1 MSSPLQ
7 RAHILFEHE
16 RYAEAEPELR
26 HALSLEPENPIAH
39 ALLAVCL
46 MRLNRS
52 EEAVREAASAIH
64 TGPDN
69 AFGHYAMAMIRDDR
83 DEHPQAV
90 EAIDEALR
98 LQPDNAFF
106 HGIRAGILLQM
117 SRSEESLASA
127 ERGLAIDA
135 ENDLCGTYRTMA
147 LIQLNRTDEALAA
160 SGNVLQNNPNSALA
174 HAQTGWTCLH
184 RDKPSQA
191 REHFREALRLD
202 PESDWARDGM
212 LEALKT
218 RSPFYRI
225 MLRYFLWMSRLRSRV
240 QWGIILAIWVV
251 GRGLRAFQEASPGVA
266 IAVQILLGLYI
277 IFLYLT
283 WVAQP
288 LSDATLLFNRDGWLA
303 LPRDRRRLAMVVG
316 SGTAAAVTLFLLAQW
331 VPATDLLYLTAIA
344 MLFLCV
350 LSSTAF
356 STGWTKK
363 PRWLT
368 VLGIGLILATLFS
381 TVAIIVTLP
390 ASELLALGTMVA
402 IGIYLIAC
410 NIISTRVI

>member
-39 ALLAVCL
+39 ALLAICL
-46 MRLNRS
+46 MRLKRTDD
-52 EEAVREAASAIH
+52 ALREAATAIH

-69 AFGHYAMAMIRDDR
+69 PFGHYAMAMIRDDR

-90 EAIDEALR
+90 EAIDEALH
-98 LQPDNAFF
+98 LQPDNALF
-106 HGIRAGILLQM
+106 HGMRAGILLQM
-117 SRSEESLASA
+117 NQSQESLASA

-135 ENDLCGTYRTMA
+135 ENDLCGAYRTMA

-160 SGNVLQNNPNSALA
+160 SGNILQNNPNNALA

-184 RDKPSQA
+184 RDNPAQA

-251 GRGLRAFQEASPGVA
+251 AQGLGSIGDRSPAAAMV
-266 IAVQILLGLYI
+266 VHILLGLYF

-288 LSDATLLFNRDGWLA
+288 LSDATLLFNRDGWVA
-303 LPRDRRRLAMVVG
+303 LPKDRRRLAMVVG
-316 SGTAAAVTLFLLAQW
+316 SGTAAAVAMFLVAQW
-331 VPATDLLYLTAIA
+331 MSEANLLYLTAIA
-344 MLFLCV
+344 LLFLCV
-350 LSSTAF
+350 LTSTAF

-368 VLGIGLILATLFS
+368 ILGVGLILATMAS
-381 TVAIIVTLP
+381 AVAIIVGLP
-390 ASELLALGTMVA
+390 AGELLAIGTMIA
-402 IGIYLIAC
+402 IGFYLIAC
-410 NIISTRVI
+410 NLISTRVI